1 MNTYTLLCFLV
12 CEQRDVTK
20 YDSHFF
26 LKSISA
32 FSKQKER
39 TSGVSF
45 RSRSASSPF
54 SVDSMAF
61 SQSDLDMDIPVDLLA
76 KAASE
81 WSPDVDDLEDFSLTP
96 RQEADRFGKPLE
108 ESQMRTLLD
117 SRIPENTRRNT
128 SWSVS
133 VFQAWWKFRQERSS
147 QPLPALAAPFT
158 DELDSMLASFIVEAR
173 RQDGK
178 DYPPNTLH
186 NLMCGLQRHLR
197 DISGDMSINLVDF
210 RVPTPSFRKCR
221 NALDAR
227 MKQLSR

>member
-1 MNTYTLLCFLV
+1 MLSPRSYTPPP
-12 CEQRDVTK
+12 
-20 YDSHFF
+20 
-26 LKSISA
+26 
-32 FSKQKER
+32 R
-39 TSGVSF
+39 TQTLP
-45 RSRSASSPF
+45 RSRAARELYFSAN
-54 SVDSMAF
+54 
-61 SQSDLDMDIPVDLLA
+61 SDILIVN
-76 KAASE
+76 
-81 WSPDVDDLEDFSLTP
+81 
-96 RQEADRFGKPLE
+96 RR
-108 ESQMRTLLD
+108 
-117 SRIPENTRRNT
+117 ENTRRNT

-186 NLMCGLQRHLR
+186 NLMCGLQRHPR
-197 DISGDMSINLVDF
+197 DFSGDMSINLVDF
-210 RVPTPSFRKCR
+210 RVPTPSFRRCR